1 MIEIK
6 LQGVL
11 TNALLDSGS
20 EVTCISEEF
29 YLRNSE
35 RLQKCPKLPIS
46 KLSVVGATGGRP
58 VSVKSQLYVE
68 MTIEN
73 FTECHTFVIIPK
85 LKRECIIGVDLLKK
99 LRGNIN
105 FEIEKLQFRNK
116 EEQIQI
122 KFQQDNGEDDMN
134 QIEAIENNWSIS
146 GNLKRKR
153 Y

>member
-1 MIEIK
+1 VPVNDKASATGAVEVRNEINNLREFLLDCEPELEKKNNHKCPVIEIK

-73 FTECHTFVIIPK
+73 FTEYHTFVIIPK
-85 LKRECIIGVDLLKK
+85 LKRNV
-99 LRGNIN
+99 
-105 FEIEKLQFRNK
+105 
-116 EEQIQI
+116 
-122 KFQQDNGEDDMN
+122 
-134 QIEAIENNWSIS
+134 
-146 GNLKRKR
+146 
-153 Y
+153 